1 MKIVNSYNEYLTACR
16 AIEESAYYTWT
27 PQVSYKLLTKESLRD
42 LLLSQY
48 DLDGVLKLIIVEVLN
63 NYNIEYTKGKL
74 IGIELTNEDYYYILE
89 KEGKM
94 IFETCVGK
102 LE

>member
-1 MKIVNSYNEYLTACR
+1 MKIVNSYNEYLTACQE
-16 AIEESAYYTWT
+16 IEESACYNWM
-27 PQVSYKLLTKESLRD
+27 PQVSYKLLTRESLRD

-48 DLDGVLKLIIVEVLN
+48 KLDSVLKLIIVEVLN

-74 IGIELTNEDYYYILE
+74 IGIELTNEDYYYVFE
-89 KEGKM
+89 KENQL

>member
-1 MKIVNSYNEYLTACR
+1 MKIVNSYNEYLNACQK
-16 AIEESAYYTWT
+16 IEESAYYTWM
-27 PQVSYKLLTKESLRD
+27 PQVSYKLLTRESLRD

-48 DLDGVLKLIIVEVLN
+48 NLDSVLKLIIVEVLN
-63 NYNIEYTKGKL
+63 NYNREYSKGKL
-74 IGIELTNEDYYYILE
+74 IGIELTNEDYYYIFE

-94 IFETCVGK
+94 IFETCVSR